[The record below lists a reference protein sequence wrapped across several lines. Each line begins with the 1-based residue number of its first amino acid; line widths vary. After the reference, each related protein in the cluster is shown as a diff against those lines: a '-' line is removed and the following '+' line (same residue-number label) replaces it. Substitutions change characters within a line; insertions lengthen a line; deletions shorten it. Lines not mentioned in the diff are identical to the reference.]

1 MAWAP
6 RGPAHTA
13 HYLASRVLADGL
25 RQAIFVAKLLS
36 GQRDCAESGSS
47 THRLLADGRWLAERP
62 LGPFVCPA
70 ELTVVV
76 YAEYIGVLHH
86 QFLVVTQPLTRLF
99 TLTRPSFDLLAAAL
113 VISIIRLAR

>member
-1 MAWAP
+1 MGLAP

-13 HYLASRVLADGL
+13 YYLASRVLADGL
-25 RQAIFVAKLLS
+25 WQPFFVAKLLS
-36 GQRDCAESGSS
+36 GQRDGAESGSS

-62 LGPFVCPA
+62 LGPLVCPA

-76 YAEYIGVLHH
+76 YAEHIGVLYH

-99 TLTRPSFDLLAAAL
+99 TLISPSFDFLAAGV
-113 VISIIRLAR
+113 VISIIGLAR